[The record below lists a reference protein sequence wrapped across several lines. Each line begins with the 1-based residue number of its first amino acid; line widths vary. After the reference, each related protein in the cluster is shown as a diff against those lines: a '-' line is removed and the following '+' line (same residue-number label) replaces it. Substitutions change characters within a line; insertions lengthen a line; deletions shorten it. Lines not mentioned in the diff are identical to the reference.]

1 MKRFIAA
8 ILFLSGFAAAFITGC
23 VHEPQLPI
31 VEPDGNYPKEV
42 AKIIVTKCTY
52 SGCHNQA
59 SYHNAAD
66 ILLDTW
72 EHMFEGGV
80 SGAQVVAYS
89 PMYSPLLY
97 YCNTDSSLGVV
108 AKNLGHLDTPLTRAE
123 YLVLRDW
130 VAAGAPDK
138 HGNIPFV
145 GNVDTRQKIYIT
157 NQGCDLL
164 AVVDAKSRVV
174 MRYIEVG
181 MSTSKAESPHDVAM
195 AGDGMNAYVSLY
207 NGDYVQKIDTRT
219 DKVVGNAN
227 VGSTTIGGIGGAW
240 NIINLSP
247 MDTALMVSGWVSN
260 GYVVAVNTSTMAINN
275 AISIN
280 KFSGG
285 TNLFPYPHGLAA
297 NATFDTFF
305 ATLQY
310 GNVINRYTFKGG
322 FHRKMVSVN
331 GAAPVTTNPSDKSS
345 PNPHEIM
352 MLPGGR
358 RYVVTCQSTNEL
370 RVLDAHKDTV
380 IATIPM
386 GTEPVE
392 MDIAPSRGLLFV
404 TCMEDAG
411 NTLPGR
417 RGSVYVIDINNLQ
430 VVKKWYGDFYQP
442 HDVTVDEQNN
452 QVFVVSRN
460 ANPNGPAPHHASACG
475 GRSGWYSVYD
485 LNTLEPANSKR
496 YELTVDP
503 YLGAARFR

>member
-1 MKRFIAA
+1 M
-8 ILFLSGFAAAFITGC
+8 
-23 VHEPQLPI
+23 PI
-31 VEPDGNYPKEV
+31 VQPDGNYPAAV
-42 AKIIVTKCTY
+42 ARIIVNKCTY

-72 EHMFEGGV
+72 VHMFEGSV
-80 SGAQVVAYS
+80 SGAQVVPYS
-89 PMYSPLLY
+89 PEYSPLLY

-108 AKNLGHLDTPLTRAE
+108 AKNLGHLDTPLTRDE

-138 HGNIPFV
+138 QGNIPFA
-145 GNVDTRQKIYIT
+145 GNADTRQKIYIT

-164 AVVDAKSRVV
+164 AVVDAKSRMV
-174 MRYIEVG
+174 MRYIKVG
-181 MSTSKAESPHDVAM
+181 MSATQAESPHDVAVS
-195 AGDGMNAYVSLY
+195 GDGMNAYVSLY

-219 DKVVGNAN
+219 DKIVGNAN
-227 VGSTTIGGIGGAW
+227 VGNTTIGGIGGAW
-240 NIINLSP
+240 NLINLSP
-247 MDTALMVSGWVSN
+247 MDTALLVSGWVSN
-260 GYVVAVNTSTMAINN
+260 GYVVAVNTSSMVVNN

-297 NATFDTFF
+297 NAGFDTFF

-310 GNVINRYTFKGG
+310 GNVINKYTFNGG

-331 GAAPVTTNPSDKSS
+331 GAAPVTTSPSDNSS
-345 PNPHEIM
+345 PNPHQVM
-352 MLPGGR
+352 MLPGSN

-370 RVLDAHKDTV
+370 RVLDAHTDTV
-380 IATIPM
+380 IAVIPT
-386 GTEPVE
+386 GTEPLEV
-392 MDIAPSRGLLFV
+392 DISPSRGLLFL
-404 TCMEDAG
+404 TCMEDAA
-411 NTLPGR
+411 NPLPGR
-417 RGSVYVIDINNLQ
+417 RGSVYIIDYNTMQI
-430 VVKKWYGDFYQP
+430 VKKWYGDFYQP

-485 LNTLEPANSKR
+485 LNTLEVADSRR

-503 YLGAARFR
+503 YLGSVRFK